1 MSKSSSIDLTV
12 MVVDHSAR
20 AHAVADAYLRDPI
33 VGQVILTAGNDF
45 VKAANKTGKDV
56 LVLNNAKHDDPASVL
71 LAAQKY
77 RPDLVDVCQDDALA
91 NGTVDLLRDHAFY
104 VLGPTQ
110 AASRLE
116 WDKQWS
122 REFMKRHNIPHPHFE
137 VFQSTV
143 ESDLGKVPYR
153 HIQDFYLKHPDA
165 LLFIKA
171 AGLCGGKGAI
181 PARNKEEAFDAIRA
195 MKSFGTAGKNY
206 LVEEGMVGEEASIYS
221 FVDGR
226 NFKTVAA
233 AQDHKCRDNYD
244 LGPNTGGMGAV
255 APAGVITPEL
265 SKIIDDT
272 IIRPA
277 VEGMAEEGHPYVGVL
292 YTGVM
297 ITKDG
302 PKVVEFNSRWGA
314 PEAEVVVPGILT
326 PMSDIAYACIEGDL
340 NGIDIEQDGKAR
352 VCVVAAS
359 RGYPDSK
366 EVAKVKGK
374 RIFGLDEVLD
384 GASVKLH
391 GVGLVDIKVF
401 GAGIKVEDGKFY
413 ANGGRLCSVVGEHSS
428 MRYARAAALSAMG
441 LLSVEGNNL
450 QYRIDIGHRDVER
463 LKRD

>member
-1 MSKSSSIDLTV
+1 MKRDSKIYLTV
-12 MVVDHSAR
+12 MVVDSSAR
-20 AHAVADAYLRDPI
+20 AHAVADAYLRDPN

-56 LVLNNAKHDDPASVL
+56 LVLNNTKHTDTDKVL
-71 LAAQKY
+71 VAALNY

-91 NGTVDLLRDHAFY
+91 NGVVDALKEKRFD
-104 VLGPTQ
+104 VLGPSQ

-122 REFMKRHNIPHPHFE
+122 RRFMKKHQIPHPLFR
-137 VFQSTV
+137 VFQSAKETGSV
-143 ESDLGKVPYR
+143 R
-153 HIQDFYLKHPDA
+153 HAASNYVHSFYEKNPDG

-181 PARNKEEAFDAIRA
+181 PARSFNEAFHAITE
-195 MKSFGTAGKNY
+195 MTSFGKAGEKY

-226 NFKTVAA
+226 NFKTVMA

-265 SKIIDDT
+265 AKIIDET

-277 VEGMAEEGHPYVGVL
+277 VRGMAEEGHPYVGVL

-314 PEAEVVVPGILT
+314 PEAEVVVPGIKT

-340 NGIDIEQDGKAR
+340 NQLDIEQDGKAR
-352 VCVVAAS
+352 VCVTVAS
-359 RGYPDSK
+359 KGYPDSK
-366 EVAKVKGK
+366 EVDKVKG
-374 RIFGLDEVLD
+374 RQIFGLEDAMKVP
-384 GASVKLH
+384 
-391 GVGLVDIKVF
+391 GVRIY
-401 GAGIKVEDGKFY
+401 GAGVKVQDDKFY
-413 ANGGRLCSVVGEHSS
+413 VNGGRLVSVVGEGKDVLEAKALAY
-428 MRYARAAALSAMG
+428 YAASLI
-441 LLSVEGNNL
+441 SVRGNN
-450 QYRIDIGHRDVER
+450 QYYRIDIGHHDVAR
-463 LKRD
+463 LRR